1 MLRPPPSP
9 GRLLLLLPTATYRTT
24 AFVEAARRLR
34 LDLTVASEQPSTFEQ
49 AQPDRLLT
57 LDFSNPERAAEQAAV
72 FARGHPIA
80 GVVGVDDTAA
90 IVAAAI
96 AERLGLAGNPLA
108 AALAARDKHVQRN
121 ELARHGVPVP
131 RFELHTLG
139 EDAADRATRLR
150 YPCVVKPL
158 RLSASRGVIR
168 ADDPRGFLAAVARLQ
183 AILEQPDVAGCG
195 DWARQMLV
203 EDFVPGPEVALEGLV
218 IGGRLNVLALFDKPD
233 PLNGPFF
240 EETIYVTP
248 SRLPKP
254 AQRAIAGCAQAAVAA
269 LGLREGPIHAELRW
283 NTGGAWLIELAARPI
298 GGRCS
303 EVLRFTTG
311 EGMGQASLE
320 EVIVRHAVG
329 LPIPSLEREQCAAGV
344 MMIPVT
350 KAGVLREVRGVAQAR
365 AVPLVEDVAITAHP
379 GQALVPWPEGSRY
392 PGFIFARGGTPAAV
406 EAALR
411 EAHRRLAFV
420 ITPP

>member
-96 AERLGLAGNPLA
+96 GERLGLAGNPPA
-108 AALAARDKHVQRN
+108 AALA
-121 ELARHGVPVP
+121 
-131 RFELHTLG
+131 
-139 EDAADRATRLR
+139 
-150 YPCVVKPL
+150 
-158 RLSASRGVIR
+158 SR
-168 ADDPRGFLAAVARLQ
+168 
-183 AILEQPDVAGCG
+183 
-195 DWARQMLV
+195 
-203 EDFVPGPEVALEGLV
+203 
-218 IGGRLNVLALFDKPD
+218 DKPD

-350 KAGVLREVRGVAQAR
+350 KAGVLREVRGVAEAR
-365 AVPLVEDVAITAHP
+365 AVPLVEDVAITAYP
-379 GQALVPWPEGSRY
+379 SQALMPWPEGSRY

-411 EAHRRLAFV
+411 EAHRRLASV
-420 ITPP
+420 ITPPQPS

>member
-1 MLRPPPSP
+1 MLRPST
-9 GRLLLLLPTATYRTT
+9 GRLLLLLPTATYRRT

-34 LDLTVASEQPSTFEQ
+34 LDLTVASELPSTFEQ

-72 FARGHPIA
+72 FAQGDPIA

-131 RFELHTLG
+131 RVELHTLR
-139 EDAADRATRLR
+139 EDAADRATHPR
-150 YPCVVKPL
+150 YP
-158 RLSASRGVIR
+158 RL
-168 ADDPRGFLAAVARLQ
+168 
-183 AILEQPDVAGCG
+183 
-195 DWARQMLV
+195 
-203 EDFVPGPEVALEGLV
+203 
-218 IGGRLNVLALFDKPD
+218 
-233 PLNGPFF
+233 
-240 EETIYVTP
+240 VTP
-248 SRLPKP
+248 SRLPEP

-320 EVIVRHAVG
+320 EVIIRHAVG

-365 AVPLVEDVAITAHP
+365 EIGRA
-379 GQALVPWPEGSRY
+379 SC
-392 PGFIFARGGTPAAV
+392 
-406 EAALR
+406 R
-411 EAHRRLAFV
+411 ERV
-420 ITPP
+420 